1 MQEKGETYAIQKTLR
16 IMHIPWQ
23 VKFLPHICFSWMS
36 CDKEKQQLTG
46 SCQRDCHL
54 VSTILMLDP
63 LTVLLMLD
71 PFKNL

>member
-36 CDKEKQQLTG
+36 CDKENNSSLGPAKGTATWYQL
-46 SCQRDCHL
+46 S
-54 VSTILMLDP
+54 
-63 LTVLLMLD
+63 
-71 PFKNL
+71 